1 MIWARP
7 LSRAD
12 SAASLWI
19 RSGLTPE
26 GVGLVRSGLEFHSLV
41 TGLDETARELLAEVV
56 GAAWAGGAGDAAVI
70 RYSRLSVESWF
81 SRLGSSELGV
91 ALSRLMLSEQ
101 PPAPTKLGVQR
112 LEWGHRT
119 RIMGI
124 INVTPD
130 SFSDGG
136 AHEDPQKAI
145 SWGLS
150 LLEAG
155 ADLLDIGGEST
166 RPGAAAVTEEEELRR
181 VVPVIEGLRAKRSD
195 VLLSIDTRKP
205 IVARAAIKAGAQL
218 VNDVSGLRD
227 DAMLDVVASTGV
239 CACAMHMRGTPETMQ
254 REPRYDDVGA
264 EILDAL
270 ELALRRAEGRGIP
283 RDRLWVDPGIGFGK
297 SVEHN
302 LFLLR
307 RAADLRLLGA
317 PVLIGVSRK
326 AFLGALLGGK
336 IPTERVGASAAT
348 AAALAAEGAVDV
360 LRVHDVAQTRE
371 AVAVGDAIRLA
382 RDGGARFGSG

>member
-1 MIWARP
+1 
-7 LSRAD
+7 
-12 SAASLWI
+12 
-19 RSGLTPE
+19 
-26 GVGLVRSGLEFHSLV
+26 V
-41 TGLDETARELLAEVV
+41 TGLTEDARELLGELV

-70 RYSRLSVESWF
+70 RYSRLSVENWF
-81 SRLGSSELGV
+81 GRLGLSELGI
-91 ALSRLMLSEQ
+91 ALSRLLLSEH
-101 PPAPTKLGVQR
+101 PPAMTRLGSQKLT
-112 LEWGHRT
+112 WGQRT

-136 AHEDPQKAI
+136 AHADTA
-145 SWGLS
+145 SAVAHGLE

-155 ADLLDIGGEST
+155 ADLLDVGGEST
-166 RPGAAAVTEEEELRR
+166 RPGAAPVSEAEELRR
-181 VVPVIEGLRAKRSD
+181 VIPVIEELRARRSE
-195 VLLSIDTRKP
+195 VLISVDTRKAA
-205 IVARAAIKAGAQL
+205 VARAAVRAGAQL
-218 VNDVSGLRD
+218 INDVSGLRD
-227 DAMLDVVASTGV
+227 EAMLDVIAATGV
-239 CACAMHMRGTPETMQ
+239 CACAMHMLGTPESMQ

-270 ELALRRAEGRGIP
+270 EMALRRAEGKGIP

-297 SVEHN
+297 SAEHN

-307 RAADLRLLGA
+307 RAGDLRLLGA

-336 IPTERVGASAAT
+336 PPTERVGASAAT

-360 LRVHDVAQTRE
+360 VRVHDVAQTRD
-371 AVAVGDAIRLA
+371 ALAVGDAIRLA
-382 RDGGARFGSG
+382 RDGGARFTT

>member
-7 LSRAD
+7 LSRTD

-26 GVGLVRSGLEFHSLV
+26 GVGLVRSGLESHALV
-41 TGLDETARELLAEVV
+41 TGLTEATRELLAELV

-70 RYSRLSVESWF
+70 RFSRLSVENWF
-81 SRLGSSELGV
+81 ARLGLSELGV
-91 ALSRLMLSEQ
+91 ALSRLLLSEH
-101 PPAPTKLGVQR
+101 PPAPTRLGAQT
-112 LEWGHRT
+112 LEWGART

-136 AHEDPQKAI
+136 ANLDPSQAI
-145 SWGLS
+145 AHGLA
-150 LLEAG
+150 LLDAG

-166 RPGAAAVTEEEELRR
+166 RPGAAPVPEAEELRR
-181 VVPVIEGLRAKRSD
+181 VIPVIEGLQARRAE

-205 IVARAAIKAGAQL
+205 SVARAAIAAGAQL

-227 DAMLDVVASTGV
+227 EAMLEVVASTGV
-239 CACAMHMRGTPETMQ
+239 CACAMHMLGTPQTMQ
-254 REPRYDDVGA
+254 KEPRYDDLGA

-270 ELALRRAEGRGIP
+270 EAALRRAEGRGIA

-297 SVEHN
+297 TSEHN

-307 RAADLRLLGA
+307 RAADLRLLGT

-326 AFLGALLGGK
+326 AFLGAVLGGK
-336 IPTERVGASAAT
+336 PPAERVGASAAV
-348 AAALAAEGAVDV
+348 AASLAAEGSVDV
-360 LRVHDVAQTRE
+360 VRVHDVAQTRD
-371 AVAVGDAIRLA
+371 ALAVGDAIRLA
-382 RDGGARFGSG
+382 RDGGARFSS